1 MKRTNK
7 FYSKLGEYDIAE
19 LLHNADVLEKI
30 NSKGI
35 KSAETIFYGYQF
47 KSEESFLYLGLRI
60 SKEGEIFEGIINA
73 KSSKFYGRL
82 IKEETVIDNY

>member
-7 FYSKLGEYDIAE
+7 LYSQLGEYDISK
-19 LLHNADVLEKI
+19 LLHKAEVLEKI
-30 NSKGI
+30 NSKDI
-35 KSAETIFYGYQF
+35 KSAETIFYGYQL

-73 KSSKFYGRL
+73 
-82 IKEETVIDNY
+82 